1 MAVLLIIV
9 YSSALTLQITP
20 ALGQTIVGHNSISG
34 RVYDANHN
42 AIPNAKVTLYNTKF
56 TLQYEASDPVKS
68 PNNPQYTSN
77 GSTSLTGLYVF
88 TGLSSNVY
96 IVTAEKDGIAYSETV
111 LLKEGTMTADIT
123 IPGYVEKSYSSSPT
137 ITPRPSPTY
146 TKVIPTASVPGPD
159 VGTALGSLSRL
170 ALMAL
175 VGLQLVAGVAIIAF
189 STGQKNDQSLPAME
203 LLLSVRMT
211 FDGYYFMVSAINI
224 C

>member
-9 YSSALTLQITP
+9 LSCALTLQIPP
-20 ALGQTIVGHNSISG
+20 AVGQTIEGHNSISG

-56 TLQYEASDPVKS
+56 TLEYSATDPVKS

-96 IVTAEKDGIAYSETV
+96 IVTAEKDGIAYSKTV
-111 LLKEGTMTADIT
+111 LLNEGTQTADIT
-123 IPGYVEKSYSSSPT
+123 IPGYVEKTYSSSPT
-137 ITPRPSPTY
+137 VTPRPSPTY
-146 TKVIPTASVPGPD
+146 TNVIPTASVPMPD
-159 VGTALGSLSRL
+159 IGAALGDLARL

-189 STGQKNDQSLPAME
+189 RTGQKK
-203 LLLSVRMT
+203 
-211 FDGYYFMVSAINI
+211 
-224 C
+224 